1 MKMTEDLQQAADDGA
16 LQLMLDSA
24 KLFESLR
31 IENYEEAYH
40 QTQWLQAVCKDLI
53 NIANQLRED

>member
-1 MKMTEDLQQAADDGA
+1 MMKMTEDLQQAADGGA

-31 IENYEEAYH
+31 IENYEEAYR
-40 QTQWLQAVCKDLI
+40 QALWLQAICKD
-53 NIANQLRED
+53 